1 MLRIVVAVLVGIN
14 LIFGAYHWGWLGL
27 LGWGEAPASDNHT
40 PAGEIAPERIVI
52 VPPAAPQPPA
62 NPAEAE
68 GDTPLPNDT
77 APTSPAPETQEA
89 AAPALVRVCRALDD
103 LTPEVHAQ
111 VEQTLQTLLQD
122 SSRWSHTEALINGRW
137 IVYIGKLSEEQLQAR
152 RAQLRAANIEHR
164 VVTTPRLAPGL
175 ALGTYSAPE
184 RARNALQTARSQGIR
199 DARVEQERAPTRAF
213 SLQMKDLTPDELTA
227 LEASEA
233 LKGKTL
239 QPCP

>member
-1 MLRIVVAVLVGIN
+1 MLRIIVAVLLGIN
-14 LIFGAYHWGWLGL
+14 LVFGAYHWGWLAQ
-27 LGWGEAPASDNHT
+27 LGWGEAPVSHA
-40 PAGEIAPERIVI
+40 PADEEVAPERIVI
-52 VPPAAPQPPA
+52 VPPAALQPPVS
-62 NPAEAE
+62 PAEAE
-68 GDTPLPNDT
+68 GDTPPLND
-77 APTSPAPETQEA
+77 A
-89 AAPALVRVCRALDD
+89 AATAVVRVCRALDD

-184 RARNALQTARSQGIR
+184 RARNALQTARSHGVR

-213 SLQMKDLTPDELTA
+213 SLQIKDLTPNELTA

-233 LKGKTL
+233 LTGKTL